1 LSPVPASGVP
11 SGLEGMVRHPL
22 RAALGVVA
30 VVALALGL
38 EACVRGEDDRNVP
51 PSPRR
56 SATQPPEAGRCG
68 GQLGTEGRSA
78 ALSLTG
84 SFPARVQA
92 THPTFEGRVTV
103 VNRSESRVEV
113 LSASAPD
120 VYLTRSRKI
129 VATPLVRDLV
139 GRQLV
144 LAPGAVREFT
154 AEGSLRGC
162 SDGRPLP
169 PGRYEINAVLVIVGT
184 DGTGVREA
192 VGGPWSLEIT

>member
-1 LSPVPASGVP
+1 
-11 SGLEGMVRHPL
+11 
-22 RAALGVVA
+22 
-30 VVALALGL
+30 
-38 EACVRGEDDRNVP
+38 
-51 PSPRR
+51 
-56 SATQPPEAGRCG
+56 
-68 GQLGTEGRSA
+68 
-78 ALSLTG
+78 
-84 SFPARVQA
+84 
-92 THPTFEGRVTV
+92 
-103 VNRSESRVEV
+103 VNHSDSRVEV

-154 AEGSLRGC
+154 ATGSLRSC

-169 PGRYEINAVLVIVGT
+169 PGRYEIHAVLVIVGT